1 MAGPAWLP
9 PGGSLSLAPQS
20 PAPLTAAM
28 SHDELK
34 PSRDIAVL
42 LEVMKRLRL
51 GCPWDKVQTFETIAP
66 YTIEEAYEVAS
77 AIADKDFG
85 ALPGE
90 LGDLLFQV
98 VFHARMAEEQG
109 RFDFGDVVAAITAK
123 MIRRH
128 PHVFGDEQAKA
139 DAASQKDFWEK
150 LKQGERQAAGQTSL
164 LDDVASALPALM
176 RAEKLQRRASTVGFD
191 WNDPAH
197 VLDKIAEEAREV
209 LAAEN
214 QDQREDEIGDLLFVV
229 ANLARHL
236 KVDPEV
242 ALRRSNAKFTRRFHF
257 IEEALGARMGKAS
270 LEEMEALWQAAKAT
284 EKAQP

>member
-1 MAGPAWLP
+1 MAACGCPRP
-9 PGGSLSLAPQS
+9 SLQCGMTNP
-20 PAPLTAAM
+20 
-28 SHDELK
+28 DLK

-42 LEVMKRLRL
+42 LEVMKRLRD

-77 AIADKDFG
+77 AIADRDLK

-90 LGDLLFQV
+90 LGDLLLQV

-109 RFDFGDVVAAITAK
+109 LFDFGAVVEAVTAK

-139 DAASQKDFWEK
+139 SAAAQKDFWEK
-150 LKQGERQAAGQTSL
+150 LKESERSAAGQTGL
-164 LDDVASALPALM
+164 LDDVASALPALA
-176 RAEKLQRRASTVGFD
+176 RAEKLQRRASSVGFD
-191 WNDPAH
+191 WNNAHH

-209 LAAEN
+209 LDATTQAE
-214 QDQREDEIGDLLFVV
+214 REEEIGDLLFVV

-236 KVDPEV
+236 KVDPEA
-242 ALRRSNAKFTRRFHF
+242 ALRGANAKFTRRFRH
-257 IEEALGARMGKAS
+257 IETSLAARGMAMGSAS
-270 LEEMEALWQAAKAT
+270 LAEMEALWQEAKAL
-284 EKAQP
+284 EKTSAG

>member
-1 MAGPAWLP
+1 MTNPE
-9 PGGSLSLAPQS
+9 
-20 PAPLTAAM
+20 LT
-28 SHDELK
+28 

-42 LEVMKRLRL
+42 LEVMKRLREL
-51 GCPWDKVQTFETIAP
+51 CPWDKVQTFDTIAP

-77 AIADKDFG
+77 AIADKDMQ

-98 VFHARMAEEQG
+98 VFHARMAEEEG
-109 RFDFGDVVAAITAK
+109 LFDFGDVVEAVTAK

-150 LKQGERQAAGQTSL
+150 LKEGERAASGKTGL

-176 RAEKLQRRASTVGFD
+176 RAEKLQRRASSVGFD
-191 WNDPAH
+191 WNDAAK
-197 VLDKIAEEAREV
+197 VVDKIAEEAREV
-209 LAAEN
+209 AQAASQAE
-214 QDQREDEIGDLLFVV
+214 REEEIGDLLFVV

-236 KVDPEV
+236 KVDPEA
-242 ALRRSNAKFTRRFHF
+242 ALRAANAKFVRRFGA
-257 IEEALGARMGKAS
+257 IERGLAAQGKMPVDAT
-270 LEEMEALWQAAKAT
+270 LDEMEALWQAAKLL
-284 EKAQP
+284 EY

>member
-1 MAGPAWLP
+1 MTNP
-9 PGGSLSLAPQS
+9 
-20 PAPLTAAM
+20 T
-28 SHDELK
+28 ELK

-42 LEVMKRLRL
+42 LKIMECLRAPG
-51 GCPWDKVQTFETIAP
+51 GCPWDREQTFQTVAP
-66 YTIEEAYEVAS
+66 YTVEEAYEVATVIEDGDIS
-77 AIADKDFG
+77 

-98 VFHARMAEEQG
+98 VFHARMAEEEG

-128 PHVFGDEQAKA
+128 PHVFGDERAKA

-150 LKQGERQAAGQTSL
+150 LKAGERTAAGQTSI

-191 WNDPAH
+191 WNDPAD

-209 LAAEN
+209 LDAQT
-214 QDQREDEIGDLLFVV
+214 QDEREDEIGDLLFVV

-236 KVDPEV
+236 KVDPEA
-242 ALRRSNAKFTRRFHF
+242 ALRRSNAKFTRRFRH
-257 IEEALGARMGKAS
+257 IEDALGPRMGQAG
-270 LEEMEALWQAAKAT
+270 LTEMEALWQEAKRA
-284 EKAQP
+284 EK

>member
-1 MAGPAWLP
+1 
-9 PGGSLSLAPQS
+9 
-20 PAPLTAAM
+20 M
-28 SHDELK
+28 SDELK

-42 LEVMKRLRL
+42 LEVMKRLRD

-77 AIADKDFG
+77 AIADKDLK

-98 VFHARMAEEQG
+98 VFHARMAEEAG
-109 RFDFGDVVAAITAK
+109 LFDFGAVVEAVTAK

-128 PHVFGDEQAKA
+128 PHVFGDEAARA

-150 LKQGERQAAGQTSL
+150 LKESERAAAGQTGL

-176 RAEKLQRRASTVGFD
+176 RAEKLQRRASSVGFD
-191 WNDPAH
+191 WNDTGL
-197 VLDKIAEEAREV
+197 VIEKIAEEAREV
-209 LAAEN
+209 AEA
-214 QDQREDEIGDLLFVV
+214 QTQAEREEEVGDLLFVV

-236 KVDPEV
+236 KVDPEA
-242 ALRRSNAKFTRRFHF
+242 ALRGANAKFTRRFRH
-257 IEEALGARMGKAS
+257 IESSLAARGTEMGNTS
-270 LEEMEALWQAAKAT
+270 LEDMEALWQEAKAL
-284 EKAQP
+284 EKSPS